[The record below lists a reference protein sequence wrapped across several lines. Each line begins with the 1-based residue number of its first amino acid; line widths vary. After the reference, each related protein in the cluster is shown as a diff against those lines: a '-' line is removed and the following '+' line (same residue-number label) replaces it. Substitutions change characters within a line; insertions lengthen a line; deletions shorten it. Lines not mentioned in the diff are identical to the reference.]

1 MSLSHGCAA
10 EHQKRQGSVAKT
22 SVGVE
27 ARATSAG
34 STSSPGN
41 GSDGEHFS
49 QTKPEEL
56 EGKRQKASDKKPTKR
71 GKGTKGAKSGANKKS
86 QTARRKNQSPRMVEW
101 DPGGVIAGASGQ
113 IVHGK
118 Y

>member
-1 MSLSHGCAA
+1 MPGRPVVRGTEVMASISRKRSQKSL
-10 EHQKRQGSVAKT
+10 
-22 SVGVE
+22 
-27 ARATSAG
+27 RA
-34 STSSPGN
+34 
-41 GSDGEHFS
+41 SD
-49 QTKPEEL
+49 K
-56 EGKRQKASDKKPTKR
+56 KASDKKPTKR